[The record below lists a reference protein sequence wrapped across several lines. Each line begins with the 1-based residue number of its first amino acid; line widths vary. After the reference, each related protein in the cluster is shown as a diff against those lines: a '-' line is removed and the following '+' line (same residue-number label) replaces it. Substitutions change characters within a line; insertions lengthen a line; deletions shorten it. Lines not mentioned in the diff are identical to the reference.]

1 MKLSPLQKTVVS
13 IAAPAVAELVL
24 TSLTSLVDTV
34 MVGRLGAYA
43 ISAVG
48 LTNQP
53 RFVMLAVFVA
63 LNVGATALVARFRGQ
78 NDKASADIVT
88 VQAVLLTIAAAA
100 LLTVP
105 GVLFAEPMVRFMG
118 AEPDTVEAGAA
129 YFSILMMGF
138 IPTALPIAISA
149 LLRGVG
155 ETKISLRYNV
165 AANLVN
171 IFFNYLLI
179 YGKWGFPELGVRGA
193 AIATVIG
200 NCVSCAMALYAIAGA
215 RFHRIKGRASDF
227 IELRLTRRTIRP
239 HWPMLRRI
247 VKIGLPSAGEQ
258 FALRAGLLI
267 YTKLIT
273 TLGTEVFAAHQI
285 LLTILNLSFVNG
297 QAFGIAATSLTGQS
311 LGRKAPQDAV
321 ASAAACRRMGSI
333 ISTTMGVL
341 MFVFR
346 RELMTLF
353 TYDQSIIELGA
364 AVMILA
370 AGVQPFQSSFQ
381 IYAGA
386 LRGAGDSLYPA
397 LSLAVGILVIRPLLA
412 FTTVNVLGWG
422 LFGAWLA
429 LFLDQTI
436 RFFLIRIRF
445 KKGKWVGIK
454 V

>member
-1 MKLSPLQKTVVS
+1 MKLSPLNRTVLG
-13 IAAPAVAELVL
+13 IAAPAVVELVL
-24 TSLTSLVDTV
+24 TSLTSLADTV
-34 MVGRLGAYA
+34 MVGKLGAYA

-78 NDKASADIVT
+78 DDKASADIVT
-88 VQAVLLTIAAAA
+88 VQTILLTVGGAVLLT
-100 LLTVP
+100 LP

-118 AEPDTVEAGAA
+118 AEEDTVKAGAE
-129 YFSILMMGF
+129 YFAILMIGF
-138 IPTALPIAISA
+138 VPTALPIAISA

-155 ETKISLRYNV
+155 ETKISLRYNLT
-165 AANLVN
+165 ANAVN

-179 YGKWGFPELGVRGA
+179 YGKWGFPELGVAGA

-200 NCVSCAMALYAIAGA
+200 NVVACAMALYAIAGQ
-215 RFHRIKGRASDF
+215 RFHRRRGRASDF
-227 IELRLTRRTIRP
+227 IELKLNGETVRP
-239 HWPMLRRI
+239 HWPMLGRI
-247 VKIGLPSAGEQ
+247 VRIGLPSAGEQ

-267 YTKLIT
+267 YTKTISA
-273 TLGTEVFAAHQI
+273 LGTDVFAAHQI
-285 LLTILNLSFVNG
+285 VLTILNLSFVNG
-297 QAFGIAATSLTGQS
+297 QAFGIAATSLTGQA
-311 LGRKAPQDAV
+311 LGRNSGQEATNA
-321 ASAAACRRMGSI
+321 AAACRRIGSI
-333 ISTTMGVL
+333 TSTAMGVL
-341 MFVFR
+341 MFLFR
-346 RELMTLF
+346 RELMALF
-353 TYDQSIIELGA
+353 TDNAAIIELGA
-364 AVMILA
+364 AVIILA
-370 AGVQPFQSSFQ
+370 ALVQPFQSSFQ

-412 FTTVNVLGWG
+412 FILVRVVLWG

-436 RFFLIRIRF
+436 RFFLLLVRF
-445 KKGKWVGIK
+445 KRGKWMESK